1 MKRLGRRMQ
10 ELALEHRDS
19 KLHSERG
26 LARIHVIMIALCAV
40 LIALACVPV
49 YRKYRYH
56 AQWLACADSLRVVN
70 GALVVELLDKGE
82 AESLDKAEKGLVSI
96 LPGRKGYCPSGGTIY
111 FIKQKDGEWKA
122 VCGMHDSDH
131 AERTRLNASFVLK
144 QVREK
149 VRNERLSGN
158 KFPQSV
164 TVELNGKPLTC
175 TLVSQEVPLKRGTGT
190 SQGYEEKGTVV
201 YYGLEGHGSFQGTGV
216 SEGQVGYLCFANE
229 EFNARWRVRDSWT
242 GSAYGDRY

>member
-1 MKRLGRRMQ
+1 MQ
-10 ELALEHRDS
+10 ELAPGHRDS

-26 LARIHVIMIALCAV
+26 LARIHVILIVLCTV
-40 LIALACVPV
+40 LFVLAMVPV

-70 GALVVELLDKGE
+70 GALIVELLDKGE
-82 AESLDKAEKGLVSI
+82 AESLGKAEDGLASI
-96 LPGRKGYCPSGGTIY
+96 LPGREGYCPSGGTIY
-111 FIKQKDGEWKA
+111 FIKQRDGEWKA

-131 AERTRLNASFVLK
+131 AERTRLNASYVLK
-144 QVREK
+144 QVREQ
-149 VRNERLSGN
+149 VRSERLGGN
-158 KFPQSV
+158 KFPESV

-175 TLVSQEVPLKRGTGT
+175 TLVTEEVPLKRGTGT

-201 YYGLEGHGSFQGTGV
+201 YYGLEGYGSFQGTGV
-216 SEGQVGYLCFANE
+216 PEGQVGYLCFANE